1 MVSHDDFQGKIDVS
15 VTYPDLESIKSM
27 LPDMLAAIPAR
38 RKIEQGKPKFTF
50 NMETTGILLD
60 EVSVTTKRKRAGL
73 KDKRE
78 KPNSVHYR
86 NTDNMCIY
94 GVLNCTTHGPYFGY
108 KGQGTEYSSNGV
120 IYRLE
125 GAFERVPLHLW
136 EDENGKN
143 IVVYKSFH
151 NLKAA
156 TFPYPLTFLDLI
168 ESKERIRNVQEHY
181 FWEEQV
187 FGFYSELISQAYG
200 PLSLLYFSEIELP
213 KLYFNAYLVIELIH
227 HPSGSRQQ
235 VVKKIGAGTQA
246 LN

>member
-1 MVSHDDFQGKIDVS
+1 
-15 VTYPDLESIKSM
+15 
-27 LPDMLAAIPAR
+27 
-38 RKIEQGKPKFTF
+38 
-50 NMETTGILLD
+50 
-60 EVSVTTKRKRAGL
+60 
-73 KDKRE
+73 
-78 KPNSVHYR
+78 
-86 NTDNMCIY
+86 
-94 GVLNCTTHGPYFGY
+94 VLNCDQHPPYYGI
-108 KGQGTEYSSNGV
+108 KGEPTSIDLKGLTISPWRGKTSQ
-120 IYRLE
+120 R
-125 GAFERVPLHLW
+125 PLHLYKDDDRPILKYW
-136 EDENGKN
+136 TSHRKN
-143 IVVYKSFH
+143 AGPM
-151 NLKAA
+151 L
-156 TFPYPLTFLDLI
+156 PYPLTFLNVI